1 MIIQPWFVW
10 AVLSATFAALMT
22 ILAKAGL
29 RGIDPDFVQL
39 IRTAIVLP
47 VLIVLVLF
55 TGKWQDMSDWS
66 ARTWFLLVL
75 SGLSTCASWVCYF
88 RALNL
93 GEASRVAA
101 VDKLSVVI
109 VALLATMLLPER
121 LRLATWCGVALVGV
135 GLVIITGA
143 R

>member
-1 MIIQPWFVW
+1 MSRGTVQHNGRNGEPTEKVSESFAHVEELRQPMIIQPWFVW

-29 RGIDPDFVQL
+29 RGIDPDFAQL

-75 SGLSTCASWVCYF
+75 SGLSTCAS
-88 RALNL
+88 
-93 GEASRVAA
+93 
-101 VDKLSVVI
+101 
-109 VALLATMLLPER
+109 
-121 LRLATWCGVALVGV
+121 
-135 GLVIITGA
+135 
-143 R
+143 